1 MIHPDLLISVATLA
15 GAAVLLVS
23 NRIRG
28 DLVALLVVLTLLLSG
43 VLDVNES
50 LSGFSNPVVIIIA
63 CMFIVSEAIVHTGIA
78 QRLGEAVL
86 DRGGASESR
95 LLMLLMGAS
104 SLVGSFMSS
113 TATAAIFIP
122 ITMAVAE
129 KADIN
134 HKRLLIPL
142 AAASLISGM
151 MTLVATTPNIV
162 VNNVLRERG
171 QEPLSFFSFTPFG
184 LVILALAI
192 GFMLLWGRH
201 LLAARR
207 TTVKRRQER
216 SIEDLLHRYGIDQ
229 RVSLLRVT
237 AKSDLIDRSV
247 ARMQLGAHHHI
258 NLIALHTI
266 TDSGRAIV
274 PARPESVF
282 HADDLLVVIGTP
294 ARIAE
299 FAAAFF
305 LETMELPDD
314 PALRRNFFQVIGVG
328 EVMLTPDS
336 TLIGKSIR
344 EIRFYSQFQCQVLAI
359 RRKGATLTT
368 HFADQPLKF
377 GDVLLM
383 GGAWD
388 DILRLR
394 RHRDQYLL
402 LTLPQDYH
410 EVIAARDRAP
420 IALGILAVMVG
431 LMVFDLLPT
440 VTAVLGAT
448 AALILTRCVQ
458 ADSCYKAIDWQT
470 IVLIAGILPL
480 ALALEKTGAIALVS
494 QTLLVL
500 VGSSPPLLV
509 LAILFVLTALVGLFL
524 SNTPT
529 AVLVAPMAVDI
540 GLAMNVSPQ
549 ACAMTVAIA
558 CSAAF
563 VSPLGSPVNMIVRE
577 PGGYQFA
584 DYAKV
589 GVPLLALAL
598 LATILLAWVFYL
610 R

>member
-1 MIHPDLLISVATLA
+1 
-15 GAAVLLVS
+15 
-23 NRIRG
+23 
-28 DLVALLVVLTLLLSG
+28 
-43 VLDVNES
+43 
-50 LSGFSNPVVIIIA
+50 
-63 CMFIVSEAIVHTGIA
+63 
-78 QRLGEAVL
+78 
-86 DRGGASESR
+86 
-95 LLMLLMGAS
+95 MLLMGAS

-470 IVLIAGILPL
+470 IVLIAGIL
-480 ALALEKTGAIALVS
+480 
-494 QTLLVL
+494 
-500 VGSSPPLLV
+500 
-509 LAILFVLTALVGLFL
+509 
-524 SNTPT
+524 
-529 AVLVAPMAVDI
+529 
-540 GLAMNVSPQ
+540 
-549 ACAMTVAIA
+549 
-558 CSAAF
+558 
-563 VSPLGSPVNMIVRE
+563 
-577 PGGYQFA
+577 
-584 DYAKV
+584 
-589 GVPLLALAL
+589 LLALGPGEDRRHCPGFADPARPGRQQSAAVGAGHPVRAHRAGRPVSLQYPDRGAGGADGGRYRSGHERLAPGLRHDRGHRL
-598 LATILLAWVFYL
+598 LGRLCLAAGLAGQHDRPRTGWLPICRLRQGGRAPAGPGPAGHDPARLGVLL

>member
-1 MIHPDLLISVATLA
+1 MMHLEMLITVATLV
-15 GAAVLLVS
+15 GAAILLIS

-28 DLVALLVVLTLLLSG
+28 DLVALLVVLIMLMTG
-43 VLDVNES
+43 VLDTSES

-63 CMFIVSEAIVHTGIA
+63 CMFIISEAIVHTGIA

-86 DRGGASESR
+86 DRGGSSEIR

-162 VNNVLRERG
+162 VNNVLRERNLA
-171 QEPLSFFSFTPFG
+171 PLSFFSFTPYG
-184 LVILALAI
+184 LAVLTLAI
-192 GFMLLWGRH
+192 GFMVLWGRH
-201 LLAARR
+201 LLSTQRGMI
-207 TTVKRRQER
+207 KRKQER
-216 SIEDLLHRYGIDQ
+216 SIEDLIHRYDIEQ
-229 RVSLLRVT
+229 SVSLLRVT
-237 AKSDLIDRSV
+237 SVSDLVDRSV
-247 ARMQLGAHHHI
+247 ARMQLGARYHI
-258 NLIALHTI
+258 NLIALHTS
-266 TDSGRAIV
+266 TDHGKAIV

-282 HADDLLVVIGTP
+282 HADDLLVVIGSP
-294 ARIAE
+294 AQIAD
-299 FAAAFF
+299 FSKVFS
-305 LETMELPDD
+305 LELKELPTD
-314 PALRRNFFQVIGVG
+314 PALRKEFFQVIGVG

-344 EIRFYSQFQCQVLAI
+344 EIRFHTQFQCQVLAI
-359 RRKGATLTT
+359 RRKGTTLTT
-368 HFADQPLKF
+368 EFGDLPLKF

-383 GGAWD
+383 CGAWE

-394 RHRDQYLL
+394 QHRDQYLL

-410 EVIAARDRAP
+410 EVITARDRAP
-420 IALGILAVMVG
+420 VALAILTIMVG

-440 VTAVLGAT
+440 VTAILGAT

-470 IVLIAGILPL
+470 VILIAGILPL
-480 ALALEKTGAIALVS
+480 ALALQKTGAITLVS
-494 QTLLVL
+494 HHLLAL
-500 VGSSPPLLV
+500 FGTSPPLLV
-509 LAILFVLTALVGLFL
+509 LSALFLITALIGLFL

-529 AVLVAPMAVDI
+529 AVLMAPMAVDI
-540 GLAMNVSPQ
+540 GLALDVSPQ

-563 VSPLGSPVNMIVRE
+563 ISPLGSPVNMIVRE
-577 PGGYQFA
+577 PGGYRFA

-589 GVPLLALAL
+589 GIPLLLLALGATVL
-598 LATILLAWVFYL
+598 LSWIFYL
-610 R
+610 H